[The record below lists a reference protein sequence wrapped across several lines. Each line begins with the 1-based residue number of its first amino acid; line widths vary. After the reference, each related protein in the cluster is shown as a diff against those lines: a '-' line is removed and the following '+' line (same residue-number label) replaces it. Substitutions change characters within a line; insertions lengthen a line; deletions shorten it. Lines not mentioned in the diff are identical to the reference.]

1 MDNWRRNLNGPT
13 MLVPGKAPC
22 PGHMGPGQ
30 WHPLQHPNQPVS
42 HRHHHQPRMANEE
55 ADSQSHS
62 TPFTTKTYN
71 STSADGGSIDV
82 VRRPRGRPP
91 GSKNKPKTPVI
102 ITQDSEPSMSPYV
115 LEISDNT
122 DIVEAVTRFCRKRN
136 MGLCVLH
143 GNGVVANVSLK
154 QPSSTPGAVVT
165 FHGHFNILSI
175 SATVLPGNIPA
186 MDDGF
191 KISLA
196 GPQGQ
201 VVGGLVVGPL
211 LSAGTNYLIA
221 STFNSP
227 SFQSLPLE
235 HDHRHSGEERQ
246 KELSGLGDGGPTQP
260 GAADSSR
267 IPSYSYQSSEV
278 IWAPAARQPPPPP
291 Y

>member
-1 MDNWRRNLNGPT
+1 
-13 MLVPGKAPC
+13 
-22 PGHMGPGQ
+22 
-30 WHPLQHPNQPVS
+30 
-42 HRHHHQPRMANEE
+42 MANEE

-62 TPFTTKTYN
+62 TPFSTKNYPSI
-71 STSADGGSIDV
+71 STNDGASIEV

-91 GSKNKPKTPVI
+91 GSKNKPKSPVI

-115 LEISDNT
+115 LEISENT
-122 DIVEAVTRFCRKRN
+122 DIVEAITRFCRKRN
-136 MGLCVLH
+136 MGLCILH
-143 GNGVVANVSLK
+143 GNGVVANVTLK

-175 SATVLPGNIPA
+175 SATVLQGNIPVT
-186 MDDGF
+186 DDGF

-211 LSAGTNYLIA
+211 LSAGTIYLIA

-227 SFQSLPLE
+227 SFQRLPLE
-235 HDHRHSGEERQ
+235 DDPRHSGEERRQ
-246 KELSGLGDGGPTQP
+246 ELSGLGDVPTPP
-260 GAADSSR
+260 GAADSRR
-267 IPSYSYQSSEV
+267 IPSYSYQSSDV
-278 IWAPAARQPPPPP
+278 IWAPAARPPP